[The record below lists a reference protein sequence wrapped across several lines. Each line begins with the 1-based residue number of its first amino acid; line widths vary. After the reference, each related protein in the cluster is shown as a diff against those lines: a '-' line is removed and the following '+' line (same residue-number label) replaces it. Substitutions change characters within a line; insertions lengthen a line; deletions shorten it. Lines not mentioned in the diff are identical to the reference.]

1 MRSSRRDQRQ
11 AGVWV
16 THAACGEGSRPSLYR
31 LRHSERRGL
40 GVAMAR
46 GAAAPSSQLAAGEAV
61 LTEEPELLGQPSDS
75 DLSEGPGDSEFLHG
89 PN

>member
-1 MRSSRRDQRQ
+1 M
-11 AGVWV
+11 
-16 THAACGEGSRPSLYR
+16 
-31 LRHSERRGL
+31 
-40 GVAMAR
+40 AMAR